1 VWRAKQTTDSG
12 KPSANIHMAL
22 LLPEEFK
29 APRDQDVYSDFDE
42 SEYEELVARLAFNA
56 QAIFDKPVKHRHLK
70 ALYLKG
76 FIDGKPM
83 EKMLVDG
90 GASVNLMLYT
100 TFRKLSKGPEDLIKI
115 DMKLRDFGGNLS
127 NTRGAINVELTI
139 GSKTLITT
147 FFVIDGK
154 GSYSLLR
161 GRDWIHANCCIPS
174 TMHQCLVQWLDDNV
188 EIVQA
193 YDSVSVATVDPA
205 YWDLENCKCFS
216 RRDFQEDFINN
227 NDESQ

>member
-1 VWRAKQTTDSG
+1 
-12 KPSANIHMAL
+12 
-22 LLPEEFK
+22 
-29 APRDQDVYSDFDE
+29 
-42 SEYEELVARLAFNA
+42 
-56 QAIFDKPVKHRHLK
+56 
-70 ALYLKG
+70 
-76 FIDGKPM
+76 
-83 EKMLVDG
+83 
-90 GASVNLMLYT
+90 MLYT